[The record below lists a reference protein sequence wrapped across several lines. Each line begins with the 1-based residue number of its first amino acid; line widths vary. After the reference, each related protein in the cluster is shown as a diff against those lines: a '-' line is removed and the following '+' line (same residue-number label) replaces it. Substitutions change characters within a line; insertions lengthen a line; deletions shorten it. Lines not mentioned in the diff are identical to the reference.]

1 MLEEKSRNIGREEP
15 HDDLIQTPFFTEEKT
30 QDVAELKGWIF
41 RKWKIES

>member
-30 QDVAELKGWIF
+30 QGVAGLKG
-41 RKWKIES
+41 